1 MKSLGKITKG
11 KGEAQQQQDQNVFHA
26 QTSIPKG
33 EAKSILV
40 LSCVPSLLKHPLIN
54 NARKRLL
61 CGDANMKKT
70 DVRPPVI
77 MLVLAISIVVIA
89 ASGCSRGPVANANIN
104 TNTNVNVNA
113 NPSGANINA
122 STAPSTIAA
131 KEPETYRATIVFTA
145 QTEGGDK
152 AIGIPPLSAEVA
164 KSGNDRRLS
173 FKLPDGS
180 DLVYLEK
187 AGVQYGIAPARK
199 QYAELTPEATGF
211 QLQKLMTPGQVVAYL
226 DRLKGIEFVG
236 EEPLAGRTA
245 LKYRYAKTA
254 ETQTSAGEVKT
265 ESFVYVDK
273 DTGLPLRAELF
284 SEATGNV
291 QGVKGAKIVAE
302 MQNIQTT
309 VDPSL
314 FEIPAG
320 MNKVPEAQVRAQ
332 VNAVTNTVAAVL
344 RTLLTNMNSA
354 PPPPPASPTPTV
366 SPATS
371 PSPAQ

>member
-1 MKSLGKITKG
+1 
-11 KGEAQQQQDQNVFHA
+11 
-26 QTSIPKG
+26 
-33 EAKSILV
+33 
-40 LSCVPSLLKHPLIN
+40 
-54 NARKRLL
+54 
-61 CGDANMKKT
+61 MKKT

-145 QTEGGDK
+145 ETEGGDK

-199 QYAELTPEATGF
+199 QYAELTAEATGF

>member
-1 MKSLGKITKG
+1 MK
-11 KGEAQQQQDQNVFHA
+11 N
-26 QTSIPKG
+26 
-33 EAKSILV
+33 
-40 LSCVPSLLKHPLIN
+40 
-54 NARKRLL
+54 
-61 CGDANMKKT
+61 T

-89 ASGCSRGPVANANIN
+89 ASGCTRGPAANTNIN

-113 NPSGANINA
+113 NTTAANINS

-131 KEPETYRATIVFTA
+131 REPDSYRATIVFTA
-145 QTEGGDK
+145 ETEGGDK

-164 KSGNDRRLS
+164 RSGADRRLS

-180 DLVYLEK
+180 ELIYLEK
-187 AGVQYGIAPARK
+187 AGVQYGIAPGRK

-211 QLQKLMTPGQVVAYL
+211 QIHKLMTPGQLVAYL
-226 DRLKGIEFVG
+226 DKLQGIEFVG
-236 EEPLAGRTA
+236 EEPLGGRTA
-245 LKYRYAKTA
+245 LKYRYARTA
-254 ETQTSAGEVKT
+254 QTQTSAGEVKT

-284 SEATGNV
+284 SEASGNV
-291 QGVKGAKIVAE
+291 QGVKGAKVVAE
-302 MQNIQTT
+302 MQNIRTT
-309 VDPSL
+309 VDPAL

-320 MNKVPEAQVRAQ
+320 MTKVPESQVRAQ

-344 RTLLTNMNSA
+344 RALLTNMNSA
-354 PPPPPASPTPTV
+354 PSSAA

-371 PSPAQ
+371 PSPTQ